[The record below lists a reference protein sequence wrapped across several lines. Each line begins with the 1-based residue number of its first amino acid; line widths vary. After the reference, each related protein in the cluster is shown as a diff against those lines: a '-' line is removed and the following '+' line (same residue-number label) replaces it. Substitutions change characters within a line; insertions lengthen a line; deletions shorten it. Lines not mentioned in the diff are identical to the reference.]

1 MKAHN
6 KFSDEDLRELYDES
20 PCGHLSWLPDGTI
33 TRVNQTFLSWTGYT
47 RDQLLSGSRL
57 QDLLAVPQKIYYETH
72 YAPLLQIQGY
82 VKEVA
87 FELICRGH
95 DPLPV
100 LVNSKLHL
108 ASGDHEAH
116 VRGIFFDATD
126 RRRYERQ
133 LLDSRRSLEEMV
145 KTRTGEL
152 ERQVAERESA
162 EQSLKELT
170 SKLLQLRD
178 DERRRIARDLHD
190 STGQLLSAIA
200 MNLDLISKEQAALS
214 PKASKS
220 LAECDDLV
228 REALKEIR
236 IVSYLLHPPLLD
248 EAGLRSALEW
258 FLDGFSKRSNIQAN
272 LQMDRDFGRLPM
284 AMETAIFRI
293 IQECMTNVHR
303 HSASKTA
310 TVKLTRTPE
319 EIVVEVR
326 DGGVGIPVELAQ
338 GVGLRG
344 MRERVGQFHGSME
357 ILPNH
362 PGTRLIARLP
372 APVGDWSDEAVPF
385 S

>member
-1 MKAHN
+1 VKTHT
-6 KFSDEDLRELYDES
+6 KVPDEDLLELYEES
-20 PCGHLSWLPDGTI
+20 PCGYLSWLPDGRI
-33 TRVNQTFLSWTGYT
+33 TRVNQTLLTWTGYT
-47 RDQLLSGSRL
+47 RDELLSGKKF
-57 QDLLAVPQKIYYETH
+57 QDLLTAPQRIYYETH
-72 YAPLLQIQGY
+72 YAPLLKIQGF

-87 FELICRGH
+87 LELNCKVR

-100 LVNSKLHL
+100 LVNSKYHQPTK
-108 ASGDHEAH
+108 DRDAH
-116 VRGIFFDATD
+116 VRGVFFDATD

-133 LLDSRRSLEEMV
+133 LLESRRSLEEMV
-145 KTRTGEL
+145 KNRTEQL

-162 EQSLKELT
+162 EESLKQLT

-190 STGQLLSAIA
+190 SAGQLLSATA
-200 MNLDLISKEQAALS
+200 MNLELVLKENAALS

-220 LAECDDLV
+220 LTECVDLV
-228 REALKEIR
+228 RETLKEIR

-258 FLDGFSKRSNIQAN
+258 FLDGFSKRSSIEAHLVIDDN
-272 LQMDRDFGRLPM
+272 FGRLPM

-293 IQECMTNVHR
+293 IQECITNVHR
-303 HSASKTA
+303 HSGSKTA
-310 TVKLTRTPE
+310 TVKLSRTVD

-326 DGGVGIPVELAQ
+326 DEGVGIPVELSQ

-344 MRERVGQFHGSME
+344 MRERVHQFHGSME
-357 ILPNH
+357 IGPNN
-362 PGTRLIARLP
+362 PGARLIARIP